1 MANKIDDEMISVY
14 GVSKKGTRSSRK
26 STTEY
31 KKNNPNAPTAK
42 SSLLNLVT
50 KYADNESKTRIKD
63 NIISANSINS
73 SGISCCSVS
82 SSDMLT
88 GWTSPAKTNSIR
100 TGSFILHIGSPFV
113 RQEDEDFR

>member
-1 MANKIDDEMISVY
+1 MIAKKNRIKMANKIDDEMISVY
-14 GVSKKGTRSSRK
+14 GVSKKGTRYSRK

-31 KKNNPNAPTAK
+31 KKNNPNAPTAE
-42 SSLLNLVT
+42 T

-82 SSDMLT
+82 SSDILT
-88 GWTSPAKTNSIR
+88 GWTSPAKTDR
-100 TGSFILHIGSPFV
+100 TLAQYQNTAGRS
-113 RQEDEDFR
+113 